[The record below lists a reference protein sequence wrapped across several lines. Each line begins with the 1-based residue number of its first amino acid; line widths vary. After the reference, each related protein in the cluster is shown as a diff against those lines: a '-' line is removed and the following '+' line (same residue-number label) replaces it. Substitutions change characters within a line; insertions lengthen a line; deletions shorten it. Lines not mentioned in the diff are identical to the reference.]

1 MGALEL
7 FVIAVGVAM
16 DAFAVAVCKG
26 LSVSRVRPK
35 HIALTGLWFGGFQ
48 ALMPLL
54 GFFLGTAF
62 ADFVS
67 DIDHWMAFILLAFI
81 GLNMIRE
88 SFIKEED
95 DSSPDFSVRTMF
107 VMAVATS
114 IDALAVGVSFAFFD
128 VDIWTAVLLIGLIT
142 AILSSAGVVIGNLFG
157 SRFKSKAEFAGG
169 LILVVMGLKILF
181 EHLFFL

>member
-88 SFIKEED
+88 SFSKEED

>member
-26 LSVSRVRPK
+26 LSVSRVRPR
-35 HIALTGLWFGGFQ
+35 HVALTGLWFGGFQ

-67 DIDHWMAFILLAFI
+67 NIDHWIAFILLAFI
-81 GLNMIRE
+81 GVNMIRE
-88 SFIKEED
+88 SFSKEEE

-114 IDALAVGVSFAFFD
+114 IDALAVGVSFAFLD
-128 VDIWTAVLLIGLIT
+128 VDIWTAVLLIGLVT

-181 EHLFFL
+181 EHLFSL

>member
-88 SFIKEED
+88 SFSKEED

-114 IDALAVGVSFAFFD
+114 IDALAVGVSFAFLD